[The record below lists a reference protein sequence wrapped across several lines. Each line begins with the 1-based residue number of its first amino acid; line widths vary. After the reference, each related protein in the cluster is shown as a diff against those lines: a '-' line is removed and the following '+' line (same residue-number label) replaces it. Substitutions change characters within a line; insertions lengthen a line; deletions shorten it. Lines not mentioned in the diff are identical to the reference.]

1 MSIMPKQFRG
11 LTSTDP
17 KYSKWNV
24 LAEDGIVAVSLG
36 IQAPSN
42 TAFKI
47 NTENDNDIIY
57 IGATGIYELNLQQ
70 GLGTI
75 TSLTILNAKEIGQED
90 IVAEED
96 EENTILID
104 ILYEASNSDLDR
116 TDQIQEV
123 KQV

>member
-17 KYSKWNV
+17 KDSKWNV
-24 LAEDGIVAVSLG
+24 LAKDGIVAVSLG
-36 IQAPSN
+36 IQAPAN
-42 TAFKI
+42 TIFQI
-47 NTENDNDIIY
+47 NDGDNIY

-75 TSLTILNAKEIGQED
+75 TSLTVLNAKKMDEEGV
-90 IVAEED
+90 VAEED
-96 EENTILID
+96 EDNTILID
-104 ILYEASNSDLDR
+104 ILYEASNSDLDG
-116 TDQIQEV
+116 TGQIQEV